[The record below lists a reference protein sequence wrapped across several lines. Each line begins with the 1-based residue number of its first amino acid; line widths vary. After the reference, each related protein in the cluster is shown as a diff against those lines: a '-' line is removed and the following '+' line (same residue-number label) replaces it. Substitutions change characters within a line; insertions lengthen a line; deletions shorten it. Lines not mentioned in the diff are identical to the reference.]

1 MAINDMNATLQIRG
15 GLQGG
20 SEPYGQTAGITVD
33 ANGFHDPEGV
43 GRSGEDP
50 ATIDAARAAAILLKS
65 FDRVGLIGIL
75 DQLVKLRAAL

>member
-1 MAINDMNATLQIRG
+1 MAINDVNATLEIRG

-20 SEPYGQTAGITVD
+20 AEPYAQTVSLTLD
-33 ANGFHDPEGV
+33 ARGFHDPEGI

-50 ATIDAARAAAILLKS
+50 TTIDASGAAAILLRS
-65 FDRVGLIGIL
+65 FDRADLTAVL